1 MKSTA
6 ITSVSPPNPNQN
18 LENYSEF
25 LPKTILDQMP
35 FGKFLEQF
43 QNRFATI
50 RKAVILLSVTA
61 LLVGCGNA
69 NEAPPA
75 AQAAVLPVLDVAYQ
89 SASTETEFPVAIQ
102 GMNDVEIRPQVNG
115 TLDRIFVDEGAY
127 VSQGQPLFKINENPY
142 RQQLNNASASLNA
155 AEAAVINAQIEVEK
169 LTPLTL
175 NKVVSDYQLKTAK
188 ANLSIA
194 KANVAQNRAAV
205 AAAQI
210 NLDYTLIKAP
220 VSGYIGRL
228 PKKQGSLIGV
238 ADPEALTKLSD
249 TKEVYAYFSL
259 GENDFINFKTN
270 YQGATL
276 NDKLKNLPP
285 VSLVLSDDSVYPQ
298 HGKIDMVDGQ
308 FDKTT
313 GAITLRAKFP
323 NANGLLRSGN
333 TGKVRISIAH
343 DNTIVIPQD
352 ATVEIQDKLYV
363 VVVDKKNS
371 VTRQPIQ
378 ISGKSGNN
386 YLIKEGIKTG
396 DRIVLKGFENLPD
409 GATIVPES
417 PKKIVAKI

>member
-1 MKSTA
+1 M
-6 ITSVSPPNPNQN
+6 
-18 LENYSEF
+18 
-25 LPKTILDQMP
+25 KTILS
-35 FGKFLEQF
+35 
-43 QNRFATI
+43 
-50 RKAVILLSVTA
+50 LSLIA
-61 LLVGCGNA
+61 LLLIGCADN
-69 NEAPPA
+69 NQVAPASPA
-75 AQAAVLPVLDVAYQ
+75 ATLPVLDVAYQ

-102 GMNDVEIRPQVNG
+102 GKNDIEIRPQVNG

-142 RQQLNNASASLNA
+142 RQQLNNAVASLNA
-155 AEAAVINAQIEVEK
+155 AEAALLNAQIEVEK
-169 LTPLTL
+169 LTPLTQ

-194 KANVAQNRAAV
+194 KANVAQNKAAV

-220 VSGYIGRL
+220 VNGYIGRL

-238 ADPEALTKLSD
+238 SDPEALTRLSD

-270 YQGATL
+270 YKGTTL

-285 VSLVLSDDSVYPQ
+285 VSLVLSDDSVYP
-298 HGKIDMVDGQ
+298 HNGKIDMVDGQ

-313 GAITLRAKFP
+313 GAITLRAIFP

-363 VVVDKKNS
+363 VVVDKQNS

-409 GATIVPES
+409 GAKIIPES